1 MTNER
6 TGVKGDGE
14 RGDFVLVDGQ
24 FAVQHASVHGL
35 HRNVKSAQHLV
46 ETLVCCMTHSVQR
59 ELRRFQQETI
69 RTHRFSV
76 SRGVQVHTIPFTRVE
91 SRGEGRSTVIKDQLA
106 QVFQDAVLHGLV
118 WVPSFPSGRD

>member
-1 MTNER
+1 MSLNQPLADTRMTNER

-24 FAVQHASVHGL
+24 FAVQHASAHGL

-59 ELRRFQQETI
+59 ELRRFQHRLLG
-69 RTHRFSV
+69 RTGFLYPVVFKS
-76 SRGVQVHTIPFTRVE
+76 TRYLLLE
-91 SRGEGRSTVIKDQLA
+91 
-106 QVFQDAVLHGLV
+106 
-118 WVPSFPSGRD
+118 